1 MKGKT
6 KERRL
11 SVTDTE
17 ARLIGSFIGVVER
30 IFKYN
35 EQTDMYELP
44 VGDSVVGYERPVFAE
59 IETLKMK
66 IWKSGMR
73 R

>member
-1 MKGKT
+1 M
-6 KERRL
+6 
-11 SVTDTE
+11 TDTE
-17 ARLIGSFIGVVER
+17 AKLIGSFIRVVER

-44 VGDSVVGYERPVFAE
+44 VGNSVVGYERPVFAE

-66 IWKSGMR
+66 LWKSELKR
-73 R
+73 

>member
-1 MKGKT
+1 MKGKA

-17 ARLIGSFIGVVER
+17 AKLIGSFIRVVER

-44 VGDSVVGYERPVFAE
+44 VGNSVVGYERPVFAE

-66 IWKSGMR
+66 LWKSELKR
-73 R
+73 

>member
-1 MKGKT
+1 MKGKA

-11 SVTDTE
+11 SVTETE
-17 ARLIGSFIGVVER
+17 AKLIGSFIRVVER

-44 VGDSVVGYERPVFAE
+44 VGNSVVGYERPVFAE

-66 IWKSGMR
+66 LWKSELKR
-73 R
+73 

>member
-1 MKGKT
+1 MKSKE

-17 ARLIGSFIGVVER
+17 AKLIRSFLGVVES

-35 EQTDMYELP
+35 ETTDMYELP
-44 VGDSVVGYERPVFAE
+44 VGESVVGYERPVFAE
-59 IETLKMK
+59 IENIKLKL
-66 IWKSGMR
+66 WKSGIKR
-73 R
+73 

>member
-1 MKGKT
+1 MKGKA
-6 KERRL
+6 KECRL
-11 SVTDTE
+11 SVTETE
-17 ARLIGSFIGVVER
+17 AKLIGSFIRVVER

-44 VGDSVVGYERPVFAE
+44 VGNSVVGYERPVFAE

-66 IWKSGMR
+66 LWKSELKR
-73 R
+73 

>member
-1 MKGKT
+1 MKGKA

-11 SVTDTE
+11 SVTETE
-17 ARLIGSFIGVVER
+17 AKLIGSFIRVVES

-44 VGDSVVGYERPVFAE
+44 VGNSVVGYERPVFAE

-66 IWKSGMR
+66 LWKSELKR
-73 R
+73 

>member
-1 MKGKT
+1 MT
-6 KERRL
+6 E
-11 SVTDTE
+11 TE
-17 ARLIGSFIGVVER
+17 AKLIGSFIRVVER

-44 VGDSVVGYERPVFAE
+44 VGNSVVGYERPVFAE

-66 IWKSGMR
+66 LWKSELKR
-73 R
+73 

>member
-1 MKGKT
+1 MKGKA

-11 SVTDTE
+11 SVTETE
-17 ARLIGSFIGVVER
+17 AKLIGSFIGVVER

-35 EQTDMYELP
+35 ETTDMYELP
-44 VGDSVVGYERPVFAE
+44 VGNSVVGYERPVFAE

-66 IWKSGMR
+66 LWKSELKR
-73 R
+73 

>member
-1 MKGKT
+1 MKGKV

-11 SVTDTE
+11 SVTETE
-17 ARLIGSFIGVVER
+17 AKLIGSFIRVVEC

-44 VGDSVVGYERPVFAE
+44 VGNSVVGYERPVFAE

-66 IWKSGMR
+66 LWKSELKR
-73 R
+73 